1 MILIFLNIY
10 FRGSTSVFFNTV
22 ETRDAAKA
30 IDLFFIPLS
39 IFNSFVEE
47 AFVSWLGLYCACFG
61 CFS

>member
-1 MILIFLNIY
+1 MMLIFLNIY
-10 FRGSTSVFFNTV
+10 FRGSISVFFNTV

-47 AFVSWLGLYCACFG
+47 AFVS
-61 CFS
+61 